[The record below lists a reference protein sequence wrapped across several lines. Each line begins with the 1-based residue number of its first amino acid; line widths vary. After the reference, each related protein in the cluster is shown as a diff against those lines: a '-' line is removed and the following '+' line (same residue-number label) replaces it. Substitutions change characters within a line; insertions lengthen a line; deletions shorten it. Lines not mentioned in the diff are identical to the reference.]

1 MPTLLANLI
10 SFPGGR
16 ASRTEYW
23 VALLITLVATGI
35 NLVLVGILGW
45 SALIPF
51 LAIVVCWYSVVV
63 RRMHDL
69 NMTAWN
75 LLWFIPLSFVPVLG
89 LGVVVIMGF
98 KQGNDDDNYYGYAPK
113 YR

>member
-1 MPTLLANLI
+1 MTFLTNLI
-10 SFPGGR
+10 HFPGGR

-23 VALLITLVATGI
+23 VSMLASIAAGLLAFLIVGGISPQFAIVLIVLVAG
-35 NLVLVGILGW
+35 
-45 SALIPF
+45 F
-51 LAIVVCWYSVVV
+51 WYSVVV

-75 LLWFIPLSFVPVLG
+75 LIWFIPLSFVPVVGFGAGVVLG
-89 LGVVVIMGF
+89 LIEGR
-98 KQGNDDDNYYGYAPK
+98 DDDNYYGHSPR

>member
-1 MPTLLANLI
+1 MTFLTNLI
-10 SFPGGR
+10 HFPGGR

-23 VALLITLVATGI
+23 VSMLIVIVALGLALL
-35 NLVLVGILGW
+35 LVGGIIPQVAI
-45 SALIPF
+45 ALIVLIAGF
-51 LAIVVCWYSVVV
+51 WYSVVV

-75 LLWFIPLSFVPVLG
+75 LLWFIPLSFVPVVG
-89 LGVVVIMGF
+89 FGAVVIMGLRE
-98 KQGNDDDNYYGYAPK
+98 GNDDDNYYGHSAR